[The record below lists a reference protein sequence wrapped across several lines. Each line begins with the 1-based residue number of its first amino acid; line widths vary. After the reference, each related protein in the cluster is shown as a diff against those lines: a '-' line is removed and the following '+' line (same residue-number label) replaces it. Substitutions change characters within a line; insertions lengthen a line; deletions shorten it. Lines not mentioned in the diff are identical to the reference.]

1 MENTTNIQEVTQIIT
16 VVKSLQT
23 KINHVID
30 EYNNYI
36 KYLKDR
42 DITIDE
48 SVEDEERLAKSK
60 EVLTKIDKFVECKKI
75 FYDNTKQTMEI
86 TKTLSEELKKL
97 MRRMALTDEEM
108 IIETNNKIIDF
119 IQEKNEEMKKNEI
132 EKLQKQIQ
140 EIEEKYK
147 TENDT
152 LQSQRIHHGQYQL
165 LMDGIMDSQERE
177 QLLKWTDMQ
186 LDKVILDSNY
196 DEWKAGSS
204 GLNQKLLKKENLV
217 FLIEDTAG
225 NTFGGFLKSKIDKEA
240 SWINDKNAFL
250 FSLRSNGRIDGM
262 MKYEIK
268 EPKYAFYLYE
278 NNQDRFF
285 GFGYGVGHALTIF
298 KANRKSQSYCDQND
312 KYFNYHN
319 IESALCGTKHP
330 EKMTLK
336 RIVIIQM
343 KQ

>member
-1 MENTTNIQEVTQIIT
+1 MENTTNVQEVTQIIST
-16 VVKSLQT
+16 VTSLQT
-23 KINHVID
+23 KINHILD
-30 EYNNYI
+30 EYKNYI

-75 FYDNTKQTMEI
+75 LYDNTRQTMDVVN
-86 TKTLSEELKKL
+86 TLQTELKKL

-132 EKLQKQIQ
+132 EKLQQQIK

-147 TENDT
+147 TENES

-165 LMDGIMDSQERE
+165 LIDGIMDSPERE
-177 QLLKWTDMQ
+177 QILKWTDMQ
-186 LDKVILDSNY
+186 LDQVVFDSLH
-196 DEWKAGSS
+196 DEWKAGTS
-204 GLNQKLLKKENLV
+204 GLNEKMLKKDNLL
-217 FLIEDTAG
+217 FLIEDMVG
-225 NTFGGFLKSKIDKEA
+225 NTFGGFVKSKIEKEG
-240 SWINDKNAFL
+240 SWISDKNAFL

-262 MKYEIK
+262 MKFEIK

-278 NNQDRFF
+278 NSQDRFF
-285 GFGYGVGHALTIF
+285 GFGYGVSHAITIF
-298 KANRKSQSYCDQND
+298 KANRKSQCYCDQND
-312 KYFNYHN
+312 KYFNYHD
-319 IESALCGTKHP
+319 IDCALCGTKHP
-330 EKMTLK
+330 EKMLLK